1 MVTFFAS
8 IDDISFKSPLLYHQN
23 DIRYMNGSYNS
34 IYINRKNLFKG
45 IILLSD
51 KDKNAPSLELISARL
66 AYVAVAIVTLG
77 DFSSHD

>member
-1 MVTFFAS
+1 
-8 IDDISFKSPLLYHQN
+8 
-23 DIRYMNGSYNS
+23 MNGSYNS